1 MRIKRALSIIFSCVC
16 CLVFLSMSAFAANDL
31 TPYQPGGTTEQST
44 PTTPTTPSGGNNGGN
59 GVPDYAGQLFQETE
73 ISPNETVQGVVS
85 SISNVASA
93 LITFVLGAL
102 TSILTIGIVI
112 DICCLL
118 IKPLTS
124 ALAKLPI
131 QLFSDEVSAITGI
144 QYTGSTEG
152 GSNTSVEKVD
162 LKGKPVFLYYL
173 EKKAFLIIPSV
184 VILILLGT
192 GLLFKGVFF
201 VSNHI
206 VSIFANLLG

>member
-1 MRIKRALSIIFSCVC
+1 MKIKRALCVIFSCMFCFV
-16 CLVFLSMSAFAANDL
+16 LLGVSAFAANDL

-44 PTTPTTPSGGNNGGN
+44 PSTPTTPSGGNGGD
-59 GVPDYAGQLFQETE
+59 VPDYAGQLFQGTE
-73 ISPNETVQGVVS
+73 LTPNETVQGVVD

-131 QLFSDEVSAITGI
+131 QLFSDEVTAITGI

-152 GSNTSVEKVD
+152 GSNTSIEKVD